1 MIGSKVVSDMMKAF
15 IAAIIMLGIVY
26 LLGVFA
32 VVMIAN
38 IIAPTLVPWL
48 GIVLGILYILG
59 VSIIL
64 GVLNNTVGA

>member
-1 MIGSKVVSDMMKAF
+1 MMKAF

-26 LLGVFA
+26 VLGTFA
-32 VVMIAN
+32 VFMIAN
-38 IIAPTLVPWL
+38 IVVPTLIPWL

-64 GVLNNTVGA
+64 GVLNKTVGV